1 MTTRPRANTPRLS
14 AMMDGTDHSPSH
26 IVARPL
32 LIFSALLRL
41 QAWQDSWAKRMAKM
55 SGSLGAA
62 RERTSSSASNDMPN
76 NQWHMLSDV
85 TSIRQRQAA
94 PRQPSHRPSFGAT
107 SSRNSTERGAIRQS
121 ASWLN
126 GGAPLPRTLQSW
138 RRELGLAVEQSSV
151 QACMCTLILV
161 DSLVVFAECVLDA
174 MIDGK
179 AVEASHETM
188 RNNPMLRAAVLLD
201 GGLKWLGY
209 FFLWFFVLELAVL
222 VFAFGGRF
230 FRHPLYVF
238 DLACVALTVCADFY
252 VSALGTRGQHAFE
265 LLLRV
270 WRVLRVAHGVYAT
283 MEAKCA
289 VLEHQ
294 LEAAREESFILRNRL
309 RRMED
314 TLATADP
321 VLYGARAESLDLD

>member
-1 MTTRPRANTPRLS
+1 
-14 AMMDGTDHSPSH
+14 
-26 IVARPL
+26 
-32 LIFSALLRL
+32 
-41 QAWQDSWAKRMAKM
+41 
-55 SGSLGAA
+55 
-62 RERTSSSASNDMPN
+62 
-76 NQWHMLSDV
+76 
-85 TSIRQRQAA
+85 
-94 PRQPSHRPSFGAT
+94 
-107 SSRNSTERGAIRQS
+107 
-121 ASWLN
+121 
-126 GGAPLPRTLQSW
+126 
-138 RRELGLAVEQSSV
+138 
-151 QACMCTLILV
+151 MCTLILV

-174 MIDGK
+174 VVDSN
-179 AVEASHETM
+179 EAS
-188 RNNPMLRAAVLLD
+188 NNESARDNPLLRAAVLLD
-201 GGLKWLGY
+201 GGLKALGHV
-209 FFLWFFVLELAVL
+209 FLWFFVLELAVL
-222 VFAFGGRF
+222 VFAFGARF

-238 DLACVALTVCADFY
+238 DLACVGLTVCADFY

-321 VLYGARAESLDLD
+321 VLYGARVESLDLE